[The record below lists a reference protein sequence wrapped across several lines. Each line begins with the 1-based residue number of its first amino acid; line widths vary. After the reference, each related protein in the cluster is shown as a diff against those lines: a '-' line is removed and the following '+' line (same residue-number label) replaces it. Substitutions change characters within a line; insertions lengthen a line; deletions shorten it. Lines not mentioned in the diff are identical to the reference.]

1 MNKLSVLAQI
11 AALLAASLWA
21 AHHADFIGIL
31 KRLHA
36 GQ

>member
-1 MNKLSVLAQI
+1 MNKLSVVA
-11 AALLAASLWA
+11 LAASLWA
-21 AHHADFIGIL
+21 AHHANYIGIL